1 MLISMSII
9 TCSIIDIVTNNVP
22 QELNKKKLS
31 YTQIAI
37 GVVRTIFIVQY
48 ALVENATFCIFLVSM
63 ASLVIELSEFNS
75 QLNQEFTLNRPS
87 EIKDGKT
94 ISAPQVLT
102 YFKSYTHLTEKVGRV
117 DRIFN
122 LYIFAMIAC
131 TLPTAIFAPVNL
143 IHSQLDIHLLFN
155 IHGVVCSIY
164 RLCGLCLLPA
174 QVFTQLKSTH
184 SILNLQI
191 PIWNDE
197 NKDIA
202 RTITNFANSIAQSS
216 AGITV
221 GGMALITKSMILTCL
236 SMIMTYILLCLQL
249 RIGSQNGNQK

>member
-1 MLISMSII
+1 MVPVWDLLKEASQIGTFS
-9 TCSIIDIVTNNVP
+9 TNGP
-22 QELNKKKLS
+22 ACLN
-31 YTQIAI
+31 TEQIAI
-37 GVVRTIFIVQY
+37 RVVRAIFIVQY
-48 ALVENATFCIFLVSM
+48 ALVENATFCIFVVSM

-87 EIKDGKT
+87 KNKDCKT
-94 ISAPQVLT
+94 ISASQVLT

-117 DRIFN
+117 DHVFN

-131 TLPTAIFAPVNL
+131 SLPTAIFAPVNL
-143 IHSQLDIHLLFN
+143 IHSEWDVELLFN
-155 IHGVVCSIY
+155 IHGVVCSGY

-191 PIWNDE
+191 PYWNDE

-202 RTITNFANSIAQSS
+202 GTIKDFANSIAQSN

-221 GGMALITKSMILTCL
+221 GGITVITKSMILTCL